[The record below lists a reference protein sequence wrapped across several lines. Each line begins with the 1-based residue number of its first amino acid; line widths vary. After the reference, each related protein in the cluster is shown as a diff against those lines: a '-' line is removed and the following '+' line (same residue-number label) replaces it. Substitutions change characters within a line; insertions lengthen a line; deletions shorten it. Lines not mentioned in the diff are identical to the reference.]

1 MSKEFVWSPNDL
13 LNYST
18 IKNTKME
25 TNPSTPST
33 PKNDPKTINAWA
45 MFDWANSSY
54 ALVITTAIFPLYFN
68 ATVDESFTFLGLPM
82 TNTALFSYSISF
94 AYILIAL
101 SLPILSGIADYG
113 GKKLSFM
120 KFFTTLGSLACIS
133 LFFFTGM
140 HNLWLGV
147 LGFILAIIGFAGGQ
161 VFYNSYLPEI
171 ASEDKLDNVSA
182 KGFAYGYVGSVI
194 LLIINLVIIQKP
206 TWFGLDK
213 IVEMGPTW
221 LFGDSAATLAVR
233 LAFIM
238 VGLWWIGFAQI
249 SFRRLPDN
257 QNNKPLDNILSK
269 GYDELKSVWN
279 AIQQQVNTK
288 RFLLSFF
295 CYSAGVQTTIYL
307 ASTFATDELKF
318 DGTELIIVVLILQIV
333 AIGGAY
339 LFAKMSGIWGNKIT
353 LIIILFIWIGV
364 CLSGYFV
371 QTKTGFYAVAAAV
384 GLVMGGVQSLSRST
398 YSKLIP
404 LNTSETASYFSFY
417 DVLEKTAI
425 VLGTFVF
432 GFVDQALGGMR
443 NSMLALTI
451 FFILGI
457 VILFTVKMER
467 KVEGV
472 A

>member
-1 MSKEFVWSPNDL
+1 ME
-13 LNYST
+13 ST
-18 IKNTKME
+18 NVS
-25 TNPSTPST
+25 STT
-33 PKNDPKTINAWA
+33 PINDPKIINGWA
-45 MFDWANSSY
+45 MFDWANSAY

-68 ATVDESFTFLGLPM
+68 STVDESFTFLGIPM

-94 AYILIAL
+94 AYIVIAL

-120 KFFTTLGSLACIS
+120 KIFTTLGSIACIS
-133 LFFFTGM
+133 LFFFTSM
-140 HNLWLGV
+140 ANLWLGV
-147 LGFILAIIGFAGGQ
+147 LGFVLAIIGFAGGQ

-171 ASEDKLDNVSA
+171 ASEDQLDRVSA
-182 KGFAYGYVGSVI
+182 KGFAYGYVGSVL
-194 LLIINLVIIQKP
+194 LLITNLIIIQKP
-206 TWFGLDK
+206 TWFGLDQL
-213 IVEMGPTW
+213 VEMGPAW
-221 LFGDSAATLAVR
+221 LVGDNATTLAVR

-238 VGLWWIGFAQI
+238 VGCWWLGFAQI
-249 SFRRLPDN
+249 SFKRLPDN
-257 QNNKPLDNILSK
+257 ENDNPMDNIMSK
-269 GYDELKSVWN
+269 GYQELKKVWN
-279 AIQQQVNTK
+279 AVQQQTSTK

-307 ASTFATDELKF
+307 ASTFATDELGF
-318 DGTELIIVVLILQIV
+318 DGTQLIIVVLILQVV

-339 LFAKMSGIWGNKIT
+339 LFAKTSSMWGNKNT
-353 LIIILFIWIGV
+353 LIGILLIWIGV

-371 QTKTGFYAVAAAV
+371 QGQTAFYAVAAAV

-404 LNTSETASYFSFY
+404 QNTKDTASYFSFY
-417 DVLEKTAI
+417 DVLEKAAI
-425 VLGTFVF
+425 VIGTFVF
-432 GFVDQALGGMR
+432 GFTDQLLGGMR

-457 VILFTVKMER
+457 IILFTVK
-467 KVEGV
+467 VENRESV

>member
-1 MSKEFVWSPNDL
+1 MESNDASPF
-13 LNYST
+13 
-18 IKNTKME
+18 
-25 TNPSTPST
+25 TPI
-33 PKNDPKTINAWA
+33 NDPKIINGWA
-45 MFDWANSSY
+45 MFDWANSAY

-68 ATVDESFTFLGLPM
+68 STVDESFTFLGIPM

-94 AYILIAL
+94 AYIVIAL

-120 KFFTTLGSLACIS
+120 KFFTTLGSVACIS
-133 LFFFTGM
+133 LFFFTSM
-140 HNLWLGV
+140 ANLWLGV
-147 LGFILAIIGFAGGQ
+147 LGFVLAIIGFAGGQ

-171 ASEDKLDNVSA
+171 ASEDKLDTVSA
-182 KGFAYGYVGSVI
+182 KGFAYGYVGSVL
-194 LLIINLVIIQKP
+194 LLITNLMIIQNP

-213 IVEMGPTW
+213 LVELGPAW
-221 LFGDSAATLAVR
+221 LFGDNATTLAVR
-233 LAFIM
+233 IAFIM
-238 VGLWWIGFAQI
+238 VGFWWLGFSQT

-257 QNNKPLDNILSK
+257 KNDNPLNNIMSK
-269 GYDELKSVWN
+269 GYQELKKVWQ
-279 AIQQQVNTK
+279 AVQQQTYTK
-288 RFLLSFF
+288 RFLFSFF

-307 ASTFATDELKF
+307 ASTFATDELNF

-339 LFAKMSGIWGNKIT
+339 LFAKTSSIWGNKNT
-353 LIIILFIWIGV
+353 LIVILMIWIGV

-371 QTKTGFYAVAAAV
+371 QGKVAFYAVAAAV

-404 LNTSETASYFSFY
+404 QNTKDTASYFSFY
-417 DVLEKTAI
+417 DVLEKAAI
-425 VLGTFVF
+425 VIGTFVF
-432 GFVDQALGGMR
+432 GFTDQLLGGMR

-457 VILFTVKMER
+457 VILFTVK
-467 KVEGV
+467 VENREPV
-472 A
+472 